1 MITKLIH
8 KTMLLA
14 AICLGCISC
23 SDETSLQQAVPDNS
37 NGQVKI
43 MYRIAGSSP
52 LSRAETTPE
61 PGWSGDWHENL
72 ITRIDLFVFT
82 SEGACHKHIPVP
94 LNPTVED
101 DQDGEYTPLTTD
113 ELTYEEVSTGNYTY
127 YMVANCPQLAD
138 IEDTGYK
145 LSDLESAMITPALDF
160 DAQQTSFVMDGT
172 GSRTDTDNGQT
183 ITLSFNLS
191 RAAAKVCLSVV
202 DEAGTDIT
210 DACKYRFFNY
220 VSTGTSVMAE
230 SEKYGEGTNQS
241 RTSMTETEAAN
252 FSPLKYEEDNKHQV
266 VFYSYPNDWF
276 DTSKLG
282 GQEGA
287 WTIQDYAS
295 QDPIVDTKQTYIL
308 LTAPY
313 GEDGKSYYYKIPVN
327 FATYTNNDKVSFTDA
342 ELEEILD
349 LYRMKRNHIYDIT
362 AKIDRR
368 GGGLDLVTRVHEWYD
383 GGSID
388 INYADNYSGELNVI
402 TQTPVTTDDGDAY
415 AVVYGDN
422 DKVATFTFRMTLP
435 VAGAWTA
442 NLTNG
447 SQFELTSASGMA
459 SGVGVGDT
467 DDPNEGLVTF
477 SVRPTQDYDPGT
489 VRETELYITV
499 TTVNGEHM
507 GEQLIN
513 PESKNYPG
521 TTTRIKIRQVSLD
534 QWNNLQP

>member
-1 MITKLIH
+1 MITNFLH

-23 SDETSLQQAVPDNS
+23 SDETAPQQTMPDNS

-43 MYRIAGSSP
+43 VYKIAGASS

-82 SEGACHKHIPVP
+82 ADGDLYKHIEATGNP
-94 LNPTVED
+94 LVDKTED
-101 DQDGEYTPLTTD
+101 TYTTLETD
-113 ELTYEEVSTGNYTY
+113 ELTYEEVIEADYTY

-138 IEDTGYK
+138 IEETGYTF
-145 LSDLESAMITPALDF
+145 SDLESAMITPALDF
-160 DAQQTSFVMDGT
+160 DATQESFVMDGI
-172 GSRTDTDNGQT
+172 GKRSGDKLN
-183 ITLSFNLS
+183 ITLSFDLA
-191 RAAAKVCLSVV
+191 RAATKICLAVV
-202 DEAGTDIT
+202 DEEGTDIT
-210 DACKYRFFNY
+210 NECKYRFFNY

-241 RTSMTETEAAN
+241 RTSMTETDEDS
-252 FSPLKYEEDNKHQV
+252 FTPLRYDKKDENIHQV

-276 DTSKLG
+276 DTDKLSG
-282 GQEGA
+282 EKDNWVIA
-287 WTIQDYAS
+287 DYATE
-295 QDPIVDTKQTYIL
+295 DPITGNQTYIL

-313 GEDGKSYYYKIPVN
+313 DEDGKSYYYKIPVN
-327 FATYTNNDKVSFTDA
+327 FATYKNNDKVSFTDA
-342 ELEEILD
+342 ELKEIRD

-368 GGGLDLVTRVHEWYD
+368 GGGLDLVTRVYEWYD

-388 INYADNYSGELNVI
+388 INYADNYAGALNVI
-402 TQTPVTTDDGDAY
+402 SDTPLTTGTGEDEAY

-422 DKVATFTFRMTLP
+422 NKVATFTFRMTTP
-435 VAGAWTA
+435 AGATWTA

-447 SQFELTSASGMA
+447 SQFELTSTSGIA
-459 SGVGVGDT
+459 SGVGVGADEN
-467 DDPNEGLVTF
+467 DPNEGLVTF

-499 TTVNGEHM
+499 TNANGERL
-507 GEQLIN
+507 GEQIIN
-513 PESKNYPG
+513 PDEEYPG
-521 TTTRIKIRQVSLD
+521 STTRIKIRQVSLD
-534 QWNNLQP
+534 QWNNLQ

>member
-1 MITKLIH
+1 MITNFLH

-23 SDETSLQQAVPDNS
+23 SDETAPQQTMPDNS

-43 MYRIAGSSP
+43 VYKIAGASS

-82 SEGACHKHIPVP
+82 ADGDLYKHIEATGNP
-94 LNPTVED
+94 LVDKTED
-101 DQDGEYTPLTTD
+101 TYTTLETD
-113 ELTYEEVSTGNYTY
+113 ELTYEEVIEADYTY

-138 IEDTGYK
+138 IEETGYTF
-145 LSDLESAMITPALDF
+145 SDLESAMITPALDF
-160 DAQQTSFVMDGT
+160 DATQESFVMDGI
-172 GSRTDTDNGQT
+172 GERSGDKLN
-183 ITLSFNLS
+183 ITLSFNLA
-191 RAAAKVCLSVV
+191 RAATKVCLAVV
-202 DEAGTDIT
+202 DEEGTDIT
-210 DACKYRFFNY
+210 NECKYRFFNY

-241 RTSMTETEAAN
+241 RTSMMETEAAN
-252 FSPLKYEEDNKHQV
+252 FIPLKYEEDNKHQV

-295 QDPIVDTKQTYIL
+295 QDPIISTKQTYIL

-342 ELEEILD
+342 ELEEIRD

-388 INYADNYSGELNVI
+388 INYAGGENYTGVLEVISDTPLTTGTGE
-402 TQTPVTTDDGDAY
+402 DAAY

-422 DKVATFTFRMTLP
+422 DKVATFTFRMTTP
-435 VAGAWTA
+435 AGATWTA

-447 SQFELTSASGMA
+447 SQFELASASGMA

-477 SVRPTQDYDPGT
+477 SVRPTQDFDT
-489 VRETELYITV
+489 EAVHETELYITV
-499 TTVNGEHM
+499 TNANGEPL
-507 GEQLIN
+507 GEQIIN
-513 PESKNYPG
+513 PDEEYPG
-521 TTTRIKIRQVSLD
+521 STTRIKIRQVSLD
-534 QWNNLQP
+534 QWNSLQ

>member
-1 MITKLIH
+1 MITKLLH

-14 AICLGCISC
+14 ALCLSCISC
-23 SDETSLQQAVPDNS
+23 SDETSLQQSVPEG

-43 MYRIAGSSP
+43 QYKIAGPS
-52 LSRAETTPE
+52 LSRATE
-61 PGWSGDWHENL
+61 PGWSDNGWNENL
-72 ITRIDLFVFT
+72 ITRIDLFVFN
-82 SEGACHKHIPVP
+82 EGATDTDQCYKHIEASAEEGQSLSDKANDYEP
-94 LNPTVED
+94 LP
-101 DQDGEYTPLTTD
+101 TD
-113 ELTYEEVSTGNYTY
+113 ELTYEEVSENNYTY
-127 YMVANCPQLAD
+127 YMIANCPQLANKD
-138 IEDTGYK
+138 NITLGELK
-145 LSDLESAMITPALDF
+145 QAMIETAITWNNKQ
-160 DAQQTSFVMDGT
+160 ASFVMDGI
-172 GSRTDTDNGQT
+172 GKREINNQT
-183 ITLSFNLS
+183 VTLSFDLS
-191 RAAAKVCLSVV
+191 RAAVKIRLAVI
-202 DEAGTDIT
+202 DENGTDIT
-210 DACKYRFFNY
+210 SQCKYRFQNR
-220 VSTGTSVMAE
+220 VLTGTSVLAE
-230 SEKYGEGTNQS
+230 SEKYGEGEDQE
-241 RTSMTETEAAN
+241 RTSMTETDEDS
-252 FSPLKYEEDNKHQV
+252 FTPLQYDDTEKNIHQV

-295 QDPIVDTKQTYIL
+295 KDPIVEANQTYIL

-313 GEDGKSYYYKIPVN
+313 GEEGENYYYKIPVN
-327 FATYTNNDKVSFTDA
+327 FAMYDYNDKVSFTDA
-342 ELEEILD
+342 ELEEIRD
-349 LYRMKRNHIYDIT
+349 LYRMKRNHIYNIT
-362 AKIDRR
+362 AQINRR
-368 GGGLDLVTRVHEWYD
+368 GGGLDLETHVSEWYD
-383 GGSID
+383 GGSLD

-435 VAGAWTA
+435 VAGTWTA

-499 TTVNGEHM
+499 TTVNGERM

>member
-1 MITKLIH
+1 MVTKILHIMALAG
-8 KTMLLA
+8 ML
-14 AICLGCISC
+14 CLGCISC
-23 SDETSLQQAVPDNS
+23 SDETAPQQTVPDNS

-52 LSRAETTPE
+52 LSRAEATPE

-145 LSDLESAMITPALDF
+145 LSDLERAMITPALDF
-160 DAQQTSFVMDGT
+160 DAQQASFVMDGECT
-172 GSRTDTDNGQT
+172 RTDTDNGQT

-191 RAAAKVCLSVV
+191 RAASKICLSVV
-202 DEAGTDIT
+202 DENGSDIT
-210 DACKYRFFNY
+210 SQCKYRFFNY

-230 SEKYGEGTNQS
+230 KEMYGEGTNQL
-241 RTSMTETEAAN
+241 RASMTETDAEN
-252 FSPLKYEEDNKHQV
+252 LTPLKYEENNKHQV

-282 GQEGA
+282 GETGA

-295 QDPIVDTKQTYIL
+295 QDPIEDINQTYIL

-313 GEDGKSYYYKIPVN
+313 EGEDYYYKIPVN

-342 ELEEILD
+342 ELVEIRD

-388 INYADNYSGELNVI
+388 INYADNYAGALNVI
-402 TQTPVTTDDGDAY
+402 SDTPLTTGTGEDEAY

-422 DKVATFTFRMTLP
+422 NKVATFTFRMTTP
-435 VAGAWTA
+435 AGATWTA

-447 SQFELTSASGMA
+447 SQFELTSTSGIA
-459 SGVGVGDT
+459 SGVGVGADEN
-467 DDPNEGLVTF
+467 DPNEGLVTF

-499 TTVNGEHM
+499 TNANGERL
-507 GEQLIN
+507 GEQIIN
-513 PESKNYPG
+513 PDEEYPG
-521 TTTRIKIRQVSLD
+521 STTRIKIRQVSLD
-534 QWNNLQP
+534 QWNNLQ

>member
-1 MITKLIH
+1 MITNFLH

-23 SDETSLQQAVPDNS
+23 SDETAPQQTMPDNS

-43 MYRIAGSSP
+43 VYKIAGASS

-61 PGWSGDWHENL
+61 PGWSGDWQENL

-82 SEGACHKHIPVP
+82 ADGDLYKHIEATGNP
-94 LNPTVED
+94 LVDKTED
-101 DQDGEYTPLTTD
+101 TYTTLETD
-113 ELTYEEVSTGNYTY
+113 ELTYEEVIEADYTY

-138 IEDTGYK
+138 IEETGYTF
-145 LSDLESAMITPALDF
+145 SDLESAMITPALDF
-160 DAQQTSFVMDGT
+160 DATQESFVMDGI
-172 GSRTDTDNGQT
+172 GERSGDKLN
-183 ITLSFNLS
+183 ITLSFDLA
-191 RAAAKVCLSVV
+191 RAATKICLAVV
-202 DEAGTDIT
+202 DEEGTDIT
-210 DACKYRFFNY
+210 NECKYRFFNY

-241 RTSMTETEAAN
+241 RTSMTETDEDS
-252 FSPLKYEEDNKHQV
+252 FTPLRYDKKDENIHQV

-276 DTSKLG
+276 DTDKLSG
-282 GQEGA
+282 EKDNWVIA
-287 WTIQDYAS
+287 DYATE
-295 QDPIVDTKQTYIL
+295 DPITGNQTYIL

-313 GEDGKSYYYKIPVN
+313 DEDGKSYYYKIPVN
-327 FATYTNNDKVSFTDA
+327 FATYKNNDKVSFTDA
-342 ELEEILD
+342 ELEEIRD

-368 GGGLDLVTRVHEWYD
+368 GGGLDLVTRVYEWYD

-435 VAGAWTA
+435 VAGTWTA

>member
-8 KTMLLA
+8 RTMLLA

-23 SDETSLQQAVPDNS
+23 SDETSLQQSVPEG

-43 MYRIAGSSP
+43 QYKIAGPS
-52 LSRAETTPE
+52 LSRATE

-72 ITRIDLFVFT
+72 ITRIDLFVFN
-82 SEGACHKHIPVP
+82 EGTTDTNPCYKHIEVSAGQGESLSDKADEYEP
-94 LNPTVED
+94 LSTN
-101 DQDGEYTPLTTD
+101 
-113 ELTYEEVSTGNYTY
+113 ELTYEEVSEGNYTY

-138 IEDTGYK
+138 KDNITLAQLKAEMIETAIAWNATQ
-145 LSDLESAMITPALDF
+145 E
-160 DAQQTSFVMDGT
+160 SFVMDGI
-172 GSRTDTDNGQT
+172 GKRSGDELN
-183 ITLSFNLS
+183 ITLSFDLA
-191 RAAAKVCLSVV
+191 RAAAKVCLAVV
-202 DEAGTDIT
+202 DEEGTDIT
-210 DACKYRFFNY
+210 DECKYRFFNY

-241 RTSMTETEAAN
+241 RTSMTETDAEN
-252 FSPLKYEEDNKHQV
+252 LTPLKYEENNKHQV

-282 GQEGA
+282 GETGA
-287 WTIQDYAS
+287 WTIKDYAS
-295 QDPIVDTKQTYIL
+295 QDPIVDIKQTYIL

-313 GEDGKSYYYKIPVN
+313 EGEDYYYKIPVN

-342 ELEEILD
+342 ELVEIRD

-368 GGGLDLVTRVHEWYD
+368 GGGLDLVTRVYEWYD

-388 INYADNYSGELNVI
+388 INYADNYAGALNVI
-402 TQTPVTTDDGDAY
+402 SDTPLTTGTGEDEAY

-422 DKVATFTFRMTLP
+422 NKVATFTFRMTTP
-435 VAGAWTA
+435 AGATWTA

-447 SQFELTSASGMA
+447 SQFELTSTSGIA
-459 SGVGVGDT
+459 SGVGVGADEN
-467 DDPNEGLVTF
+467 DPNEGLVTF

-499 TTVNGEHM
+499 TNANGERL
-507 GEQLIN
+507 GEQIIN
-513 PESKNYPG
+513 PDEEYPG
-521 TTTRIKIRQVSLD
+521 STTRIKIRQVSLD
-534 QWNNLQP
+534 QWNNLQ

>member
-1 MITKLIH
+1 MVTKILHIMALAG
-8 KTMLLA
+8 ML
-14 AICLGCISC
+14 CLSCISC
-23 SDETSLQQAVPDNS
+23 SDETAPQQAVPDNS
-37 NGQVKI
+37 KGQVKI
-43 MYRIAGSSP
+43 LYKIAGSS

-82 SEGACHKHIPVP
+82 ADGDLYKHIEVTGNP
-94 LNPTVED
+94 LVDKTED
-101 DQDGEYTPLTTD
+101 TYTTLETD
-113 ELTYEEVSTGNYTY
+113 ELTYEEVIEADYTY

-138 IEDTGYK
+138 IEETGYTF
-145 LSDLESAMITPALDF
+145 SDLESAMITPALDF
-160 DAQQTSFVMDGT
+160 DATQESFVMDGI
-172 GSRTDTDNGQT
+172 GKRSGDKLN
-183 ITLSFNLS
+183 ITLSFDLA
-191 RAAAKVCLSVV
+191 RAATKICLAVV
-202 DEAGTDIT
+202 DEEGTDIT
-210 DACKYRFFNY
+210 NECKYRFFNY

-241 RTSMTETEAAN
+241 RTSMTETDEDS
-252 FSPLKYEEDNKHQV
+252 FTPLRYDKKDENIHQV

-276 DTSKLG
+276 DTDKLSG
-282 GQEGA
+282 EKDNWVIA
-287 WTIQDYAS
+287 DYATE
-295 QDPIVDTKQTYIL
+295 DPITGNQTYIL

-313 GEDGKSYYYKIPVN
+313 DEDGKSYYYKIPVN
-327 FATYTNNDKVSFTDA
+327 FATYKNNDKVSFTDA
-342 ELEEILD
+342 ELEEIRD

-368 GGGLDLVTRVHEWYD
+368 GGGLDLVTRVYEWYD

-388 INYADNYSGELNVI
+388 INYADNYAGALNVI
-402 TQTPVTTDDGDAY
+402 SDTPLTTGTGEDEAY

-435 VAGAWTA
+435 VAGTWTA

-447 SQFELTSASGMA
+447 SQFELTSASGLA

-499 TTVNGEHM
+499 ITVNGEHM

-521 TTTRIKIRQVSLD
+521 TITRIKIRQVSLD

>member
-1 MITKLIH
+1 MITNFLH

-23 SDETSLQQAVPDNS
+23 SDETAPQQTMPDNS

-43 MYRIAGSSP
+43 VYKIAGASS

-61 PGWSGDWHENL
+61 PGWSGDWNENL

-82 SEGACHKHIPVP
+82 ADGDLYKHIEATGNP
-94 LNPTVED
+94 LVDKTED
-101 DQDGEYTPLTTD
+101 TYTTLETD
-113 ELTYEEVSTGNYTY
+113 ELTYEEVIEADYTY

-138 IEDTGYK
+138 IEETGYTF
-145 LSDLESAMITPALDF
+145 SDLESAMITPALDF
-160 DAQQTSFVMDGT
+160 DATQESFVMDGI
-172 GSRTDTDNGQT
+172 GERSGDKLN
-183 ITLSFNLS
+183 ITLSFDLA
-191 RAAAKVCLSVV
+191 RAATKICLAVV
-202 DEAGTDIT
+202 DEEGTDIT
-210 DACKYRFFNY
+210 NECKYRFFNY

-241 RTSMTETEAAN
+241 RTSMTETDEDS
-252 FSPLKYEEDNKHQV
+252 FTPLRYDKKDENIHQV

-276 DTSKLG
+276 DTDKLSG
-282 GQEGA
+282 EKDNWVIA
-287 WTIQDYAS
+287 DYATE
-295 QDPIVDTKQTYIL
+295 DPITGNQTYIL

-342 ELEEILD
+342 ELEEIRD

-368 GGGLDLVTRVHEWYD
+368 GGGLDLVTRVYEWYD

-435 VAGAWTA
+435 VAGTWTA

-447 SQFELTSASGMA
+447 SQFELTSASGLA

>member
-1 MITKLIH
+1 MVTKILHIMALAG
-8 KTMLLA
+8 ML
-14 AICLGCISC
+14 CLGCISC
-23 SDETSLQQAVPDNS
+23 SDETAPQQAVPDNS
-37 NGQVKI
+37 KGQVKI
-43 MYRIAGSSP
+43 LYKIAGPS
-52 LSRAETTPE
+52 LSRAETTPT
-61 PGWSGDWHENL
+61 PGWDGDWHENL
-72 ITRIDLFVFT
+72 ITRIDLFVFDGET
-82 SEGACHKHIPVP
+82 CYKHIPVP

-138 IEDTGYK
+138 IEETGYT

-160 DAQQTSFVMDGT
+160 DAKQESFVMDGI
-172 GSRTDTDNGQT
+172 GVRSGDDLN

-191 RAAAKVCLSVV
+191 RAASKICLSVV
-202 DEAGTDIT
+202 DENGTDIT
-210 DACKYRFFNY
+210 NNCKYRFFNY

-241 RTSMTETEAAN
+241 RASMTETDAEN
-252 FSPLKYEEDNKHQV
+252 LTPLKYKENNKHQV

-282 GQEGA
+282 EETGA

-342 ELEEILD
+342 ELEEIRD

-368 GGGLDLVTRVHEWYD
+368 GGGLDLITRVYEWYD

-388 INYADNYSGELNVI
+388 INYAGGENYTGVLEVISDTPLTTGTGE
-402 TQTPVTTDDGDAY
+402 DAAY

-422 DKVATFTFRMTLP
+422 DKVATFTFRMTTP
-435 VAGAWTA
+435 AGATWTA

-447 SQFELTSASGMA
+447 SQFELASASGMA

-477 SVRPTQDYDPGT
+477 SVRPTQDFDT
-489 VRETELYITV
+489 EAVHETELYITV
-499 TTVNGEHM
+499 TNANGEPL
-507 GEQLIN
+507 GEQIIN
-513 PESKNYPG
+513 PDEEYPG
-521 TTTRIKIRQVSLD
+521 STTRIKIRQVSLD
-534 QWNNLQP
+534 QWNSLQ

>member
-82 SEGACHKHIPVP
+82 ADGDLYKHIEATGNP
-94 LNPTVED
+94 LVDKTED
-101 DQDGEYTPLTTD
+101 TYTTLETD
-113 ELTYEEVSTGNYTY
+113 ELTYEEVIEADYTY

-138 IEDTGYK
+138 IEETGYTF
-145 LSDLESAMITPALDF
+145 SDLESAMITPALDF
-160 DAQQTSFVMDGT
+160 DATQESFVMDGI
-172 GSRTDTDNGQT
+172 GERSGDKLN
-183 ITLSFNLS
+183 ITLSFDLA
-191 RAAAKVCLSVV
+191 RAATKICLAVV
-202 DEAGTDIT
+202 DEEGTDIT
-210 DACKYRFFNY
+210 NECKYRFFNY

-241 RTSMTETEAAN
+241 RTSMTETDEDS
-252 FSPLKYEEDNKHQV
+252 FTPLRYDKKDENIHQV

-276 DTSKLG
+276 DTDKLSG
-282 GQEGA
+282 EKDNWVIA
-287 WTIQDYAS
+287 DYATE
-295 QDPIVDTKQTYIL
+295 DPITGNQTYIL

-342 ELEEILD
+342 ELEEIRD

-368 GGGLDLVTRVHEWYD
+368 GGGLDLVTRVYEWYD

-388 INYADNYSGELNVI
+388 INYADNYAGALNVI
-402 TQTPVTTDDGDAY
+402 SDTPLTTGTGEDEAY

-422 DKVATFTFRMTLP
+422 NKVATFTFRMTTP
-435 VAGAWTA
+435 AGATWTA

-447 SQFELTSASGMA
+447 SQFELTSTSGIA
-459 SGVGVGDT
+459 SGVGVGADEN
-467 DDPNEGLVTF
+467 DPNEGLVTF

-499 TTVNGEHM
+499 TNANGERL
-507 GEQLIN
+507 GEQIIN
-513 PESKNYPG
+513 PDEEYPG
-521 TTTRIKIRQVSLD
+521 STTRIKIRQVSLD
-534 QWNNLQP
+534 QWNNLQ

>member
-1 MITKLIH
+1 MITKLLH

-14 AICLGCISC
+14 ALCLSCISC
-23 SDETSLQQAVPDNS
+23 SDETSLQQSVPEG

-43 MYRIAGSSP
+43 QYKIAGPS
-52 LSRAETTPE
+52 LSRATE
-61 PGWSGDWHENL
+61 PGWSDNGWNENL
-72 ITRIDLFVFT
+72 ITRIDLFVFN
-82 SEGACHKHIPVP
+82 EGATDTDQCYKHIEASAEEGQSLSDKANDYEP
-94 LNPTVED
+94 LP
-101 DQDGEYTPLTTD
+101 TD
-113 ELTYEEVSTGNYTY
+113 ELTYEKVSENNYTY
-127 YMVANCPQLAD
+127 YMIANCPQLANKD
-138 IEDTGYK
+138 NITLGELK
-145 LSDLESAMITPALDF
+145 QAMIETAITWNNKQ
-160 DAQQTSFVMDGT
+160 ASFVMDGI
-172 GSRTDTDNGQT
+172 GKREINNQT
-183 ITLSFNLS
+183 VTLSFDLS
-191 RAAAKVCLSVV
+191 RAAVKIRLAVI
-202 DEAGTDIT
+202 DENGTDIT
-210 DACKYRFFNY
+210 SQCKYRFQNR
-220 VSTGTSVMAE
+220 VLTGTSVLAE
-230 SEKYGEGTNQS
+230 SEKYGEGEDQE
-241 RTSMTETEAAN
+241 RTSMTETDEDS
-252 FSPLKYEEDNKHQV
+252 FTPLQYDDTEKNIHQV

-276 DTSKLG
+276 DTDKLSG
-282 GQEGA
+282 EKDNWVIA
-287 WTIQDYAS
+287 DYATE
-295 QDPIVDTKQTYIL
+295 DPITGNQTYIL

-313 GEDGKSYYYKIPVN
+313 DEDGKSYYYKIPVN
-327 FATYTNNDKVSFTDA
+327 FATYKNNDKVSFTDA
-342 ELEEILD
+342 ELEEIRD
-349 LYRMKRNHIYDIT
+349 IYRMKRNHIYDIT

-368 GGGLDLVTRVHEWYD
+368 GGGLDLVTRVYEWYD

-435 VAGAWTA
+435 VAGTWTA

-499 TTVNGEHM
+499 TTINGEHM

-513 PESKNYPG
+513 PKSKNYPG

>member
-1 MITKLIH
+1 MITNFLH

-23 SDETSLQQAVPDNS
+23 SDETAPQQTMPDNS

-43 MYRIAGSSP
+43 VYKIAGASS

-82 SEGACHKHIPVP
+82 ADGDLYKHIEATGNP
-94 LNPTVED
+94 LVDKTED
-101 DQDGEYTPLTTD
+101 TYTTLETD
-113 ELTYEEVSTGNYTY
+113 ELTYEEVIEADYTY

-138 IEDTGYK
+138 IEETGYTF
-145 LSDLESAMITPALDF
+145 SDLESAMITPALDF
-160 DAQQTSFVMDGT
+160 DATQESFVMDGI
-172 GSRTDTDNGQT
+172 GERSGDKLN
-183 ITLSFNLS
+183 ITLSFDLA
-191 RAAAKVCLSVV
+191 RAATKICLAVV
-202 DEAGTDIT
+202 DEEGTDIT
-210 DACKYRFFNY
+210 NECKYRFFNY

-241 RTSMTETEAAN
+241 RTSMTETDEDS
-252 FSPLKYEEDNKHQV
+252 FTPLRYDKKDENIHQV

-276 DTSKLG
+276 DTDKLSG
-282 GQEGA
+282 EKDNWVIA
-287 WTIQDYAS
+287 DYATE
-295 QDPIVDTKQTYIL
+295 DPITGNQTYIL

-313 GEDGKSYYYKIPVN
+313 DEDGKSYYYKIPVN
-327 FATYTNNDKVSFTDA
+327 FATYKNNDKVSFTDA
-342 ELEEILD
+342 ELEEIRD

-368 GGGLDLVTRVHEWYD
+368 GGGLDLVTRVYEWYD

-388 INYADNYSGELNVI
+388 INYADNYAGALNVI
-402 TQTPVTTDDGDAY
+402 SDTPLTTGTGEDEAY

-422 DKVATFTFRMTLP
+422 NKVATFTFRMTTP
-435 VAGAWTA
+435 AGATWTA

-447 SQFELTSASGMA
+447 SQFELTSTSGIA
-459 SGVGVGDT
+459 SGVGVGADEN
-467 DDPNEGLVTF
+467 DPNEGLVTF

-499 TTVNGEHM
+499 TNANGERL
-507 GEQLIN
+507 GEQIIN
-513 PESKNYPG
+513 PDEEYPG
-521 TTTRIKIRQVSLD
+521 STTRIKIRQVSLD
-534 QWNNLQP
+534 QWNNLQ

>member
-1 MITKLIH
+1 MITNFLH

-23 SDETSLQQAVPDNS
+23 SDETAPQQTMPDNS

-43 MYRIAGSSP
+43 VYKIAGASS

-82 SEGACHKHIPVP
+82 ADGDLYKHIEATGNP
-94 LNPTVED
+94 LVDKTED
-101 DQDGEYTPLTTD
+101 TYTTLETD
-113 ELTYEEVSTGNYTY
+113 ELTYEEVIEADYTY

-138 IEDTGYK
+138 IEETGYTF
-145 LSDLESAMITPALDF
+145 SDLESAMITPALDF
-160 DAQQTSFVMDGT
+160 DATQKSFVMDGI
-172 GSRTDTDNGQT
+172 GERSGDKLN
-183 ITLSFNLS
+183 IMLSFDLA
-191 RAAAKVCLSVV
+191 RAATKICLAVV
-202 DEAGTDIT
+202 DEEGTDIT
-210 DACKYRFFNY
+210 NECKYRFFNY

-241 RTSMTETEAAN
+241 RTSMTETDEDS
-252 FSPLKYEEDNKHQV
+252 FTPLRYDKKDENIHQV

-276 DTSKLG
+276 DTDKLSG
-282 GQEGA
+282 EKDNWVIA
-287 WTIQDYAS
+287 DYATE
-295 QDPIVDTKQTYIL
+295 DPITGNQTYIL

-313 GEDGKSYYYKIPVN
+313 DEDGKSYYYKIPVN
-327 FATYTNNDKVSFTDA
+327 FATYKNNDKVSFTDA
-342 ELEEILD
+342 ELEEIRD

-368 GGGLDLVTRVHEWYD
+368 GGGLDLVTRVYEWYD

-388 INYADNYSGELNVI
+388 INYADNYAGALNVI
-402 TQTPVTTDDGDAY
+402 SDTPLTTGTGEDEAY

-422 DKVATFTFRMTLP
+422 NKVATFTFRMTTP
-435 VAGAWTA
+435 AGATWTA

-499 TTVNGEHM
+499 TNANGERL
-507 GEQLIN
+507 GEQIIN
-513 PESKNYPG
+513 PDEKYPG
-521 TTTRIKIRQVSLD
+521 STTRIKIRQVSLD
-534 QWNNLQP
+534 QWNNLQ

>member
-1 MITKLIH
+1 MITNFLH

-23 SDETSLQQAVPDNS
+23 SDETAPQQTMPDNS

-43 MYRIAGSSP
+43 VYKIAGASS

-82 SEGACHKHIPVP
+82 ADGDLYKHIEATGNP
-94 LNPTVED
+94 LVDKTED
-101 DQDGEYTPLTTD
+101 TYTTLETD
-113 ELTYEEVSTGNYTY
+113 ELTYEEVIEADYTY

-138 IEDTGYK
+138 IEETGYTF
-145 LSDLESAMITPALDF
+145 SDLESAMITPALDF
-160 DAQQTSFVMDGT
+160 DATQESFVMDGI
-172 GSRTDTDNGQT
+172 GERSEDKLN
-183 ITLSFNLS
+183 ITLSFDLA
-191 RAAAKVCLSVV
+191 RAATKICLAVV
-202 DEAGTDIT
+202 DEEGTDIT
-210 DACKYRFFNY
+210 NECKYRFFNY

-241 RTSMTETEAAN
+241 RTSMTETDEDS
-252 FSPLKYEEDNKHQV
+252 FTPLRYDKKDENIHQV

-276 DTSKLG
+276 DTDKLSG
-282 GQEGA
+282 EKDNWVIA
-287 WTIQDYAS
+287 DYATE
-295 QDPIVDTKQTYIL
+295 DPITGNQTYIL

-313 GEDGKSYYYKIPVN
+313 DEDGKSYYYKIPVN
-327 FATYTNNDKVSFTDA
+327 FATYKNNDKVSFTDA
-342 ELEEILD
+342 ELKEIRD

-368 GGGLDLVTRVHEWYD
+368 GGGLDLVTRVYEWYD

-388 INYADNYSGELNVI
+388 INYADNYAGALNVI
-402 TQTPVTTDDGDAY
+402 SDTPLTTGTGEDEAY

-422 DKVATFTFRMTLP
+422 NKVATFTFRMTTP
-435 VAGAWTA
+435 AGATWTA

-447 SQFELTSASGMA
+447 SQFELTSTSGIA
-459 SGVGVGDT
+459 SGVGVGADEN
-467 DDPNEGLVTF
+467 DPNEGLVTF

-499 TTVNGEHM
+499 TNANGERL
-507 GEQLIN
+507 GEQIIN
-513 PESKNYPG
+513 PDEEYPG
-521 TTTRIKIRQVSLD
+521 STTRIKIRQVSLD
-534 QWNNLQP
+534 QWNNLQ

>member
-1 MITKLIH
+1 MVTKILHIMALAG
-8 KTMLLA
+8 ML
-14 AICLGCISC
+14 CLSCISC
-23 SDETSLQQAVPDNS
+23 SDETAPQQAVPDNS
-37 NGQVKI
+37 KGQVKI
-43 MYRIAGSSP
+43 LYKIAGSS

-82 SEGACHKHIPVP
+82 ADGDLYKHIEVTGNP
-94 LNPTVED
+94 LVDKTED
-101 DQDGEYTPLTTD
+101 TYTTLETD
-113 ELTYEEVSTGNYTY
+113 ELTYEEVIEADYTY

-138 IEDTGYK
+138 IEETGYTF
-145 LSDLESAMITPALDF
+145 SDLESAMITPALDF
-160 DAQQTSFVMDGT
+160 DATQESFVMDGI
-172 GSRTDTDNGQT
+172 GKRSGDKLN
-183 ITLSFNLS
+183 ITLSFDLA
-191 RAAAKVCLSVV
+191 RAATKICLAVV
-202 DEAGTDIT
+202 DEEGTDIT
-210 DACKYRFFNY
+210 NECKYRFFNY

-241 RTSMTETEAAN
+241 RTSMTETDEDS
-252 FSPLKYEEDNKHQV
+252 FTPLRYDKKDENIHQV

-276 DTSKLG
+276 DTDKLSG
-282 GQEGA
+282 EKDNWVIA
-287 WTIQDYAS
+287 DYATE
-295 QDPIVDTKQTYIL
+295 DPITGNQTYIL

-313 GEDGKSYYYKIPVN
+313 DEDGKSYYYKIPVN
-327 FATYTNNDKVSFTDA
+327 FATYKNNDKVSFTDA
-342 ELEEILD
+342 ELEEIRD

-368 GGGLDLVTRVHEWYD
+368 GGGLDLVTRVYEWYD

-388 INYADNYSGELNVI
+388 INYADNYAGALNVI
-402 TQTPVTTDDGDAY
+402 SDTPLTTGTGEDEAY

-422 DKVATFTFRMTLP
+422 NKVATFTFRMTLP
-435 VAGAWTA
+435 VAGTWTA

-447 SQFELTSASGMA
+447 SQFELTSASGLA

-499 TTVNGEHM
+499 ITVNGEHM

-521 TTTRIKIRQVSLD
+521 TITRIKIRQVSLD

>member
-1 MITKLIH
+1 MVTKILHIMALAG
-8 KTMLLA
+8 ML
-14 AICLGCISC
+14 CLGCISC
-23 SDETSLQQAVPDNS
+23 SDETAPQQAVPDNS
-37 NGQVKI
+37 KGQVKI
-43 MYRIAGSSP
+43 LYKIAGSS

-72 ITRIDLFVFT
+72 ITRIDLFVFDGET
-82 SEGACHKHIPVP
+82 CYKHIPVP

-138 IEDTGYK
+138 IEETGYTF
-145 LSDLESAMITPALDF
+145 SDLESAMITPALDF
-160 DAQQTSFVMDGT
+160 DATQESFVMDGI
-172 GSRTDTDNGQT
+172 GERSGDELN
-183 ITLSFNLS
+183 ITLSFNLA
-191 RAAAKVCLSVV
+191 RAATKVCLAVV
-202 DEAGTDIT
+202 DEEGTDIT
-210 DACKYRFFNY
+210 NECKYRFFNY

-241 RTSMTETEAAN
+241 RTSMMETEAAN
-252 FSPLKYEEDNKHQV
+252 FIPLKYEEDNKHQV

-295 QDPIVDTKQTYIL
+295 QDPIISTKQTYIL

-342 ELEEILD
+342 ELEEIRD
-349 LYRMKRNHIYDIT
+349 IYRMKRNHIYDIT

-368 GGGLDLVTRVHEWYD
+368 GGGLDLVTRVYEWYD

-388 INYADNYSGELNVI
+388 INYADNYAGELNVI
-402 TQTPVTTDDGDAY
+402 TQTPVTTDDGEAY

-435 VAGAWTA
+435 VAGTWTA

-459 SGVGVGDT
+459 SGIGVGDT

-499 TTVNGEHM
+499 TTVNGERM

>member
-1 MITKLIH
+1 MITNFLH

-23 SDETSLQQAVPDNS
+23 SDETAPQQTMPDNS

-43 MYRIAGSSP
+43 VYKIAGASS

-82 SEGACHKHIPVP
+82 ADGDLYKHIEA
-94 LNPTVED
+94 T
-101 DQDGEYTPLTTD
+101 GTPLVDKTEDTYTTLETD
-113 ELTYEEVSTGNYTY
+113 ELTYEEVIEADYTY

-138 IEDTGYK
+138 IEETGYTF
-145 LSDLESAMITPALDF
+145 SDLESAMITPALDF
-160 DAQQTSFVMDGT
+160 DATQESFVMDGI
-172 GSRTDTDNGQT
+172 GERSGDKLN
-183 ITLSFNLS
+183 ITLSFDLA
-191 RAAAKVCLSVV
+191 RAATKICLAVV
-202 DEAGTDIT
+202 DEEGTDIT
-210 DACKYRFFNY
+210 NECKYRFFNY

-241 RTSMTETEAAN
+241 RTSMTETDEDS
-252 FSPLKYEEDNKHQV
+252 FTPLRYDKKDENIHQV

-276 DTSKLG
+276 DTDKLSG
-282 GQEGA
+282 EKDNWVIA
-287 WTIQDYAS
+287 DYATE
-295 QDPIVDTKQTYIL
+295 DPITGNQTYIL

-313 GEDGKSYYYKIPVN
+313 DEDGKSYYYKIPVN
-327 FATYTNNDKVSFTDA
+327 FATYKNNDKVSFTDA
-342 ELEEILD
+342 ELEEIRD

-368 GGGLDLVTRVHEWYD
+368 GGGLDLVTRVYEWYD

-388 INYADNYSGELNVI
+388 INYADNYAGALNVI
-402 TQTPVTTDDGDAY
+402 SDTPLTTGTGEDEAY

-422 DKVATFTFRMTLP
+422 NKVATFTFRMTTP
-435 VAGAWTA
+435 AGATWTA

-447 SQFELTSASGMA
+447 SQFELTSTSGIA
-459 SGVGVGDT
+459 SGVGVGADEN
-467 DDPNEGLVTF
+467 DPNEGLVTF

-499 TTVNGEHM
+499 TNANGERL
-507 GEQLIN
+507 GEQIIN
-513 PESKNYPG
+513 PDEEYPG
-521 TTTRIKIRQVSLD
+521 STTRIKIRQVSLD
-534 QWNNLQP
+534 QWNNLQ

>member
-1 MITKLIH
+1 MITNFLH

-23 SDETSLQQAVPDNS
+23 SDETAPQQTMPDNS

-43 MYRIAGSSP
+43 VYKIAGASS

-82 SEGACHKHIPVP
+82 ADGDLYKHIEATGNP
-94 LNPTVED
+94 LVDKTED
-101 DQDGEYTPLTTD
+101 TYTTLETD
-113 ELTYEEVSTGNYTY
+113 ELTYEEVIEADYTY

-138 IEDTGYK
+138 IEETGYTF
-145 LSDLESAMITPALDF
+145 SDLESAMITPALDF
-160 DAQQTSFVMDGT
+160 DATQESFVMDGI
-172 GSRTDTDNGQT
+172 GERSGDKLN
-183 ITLSFNLS
+183 ITLSFDLA
-191 RAAAKVCLSVV
+191 RAATKICLAVV
-202 DEAGTDIT
+202 DEEGTDIT
-210 DACKYRFFNY
+210 NECKYRFFNY

-241 RTSMTETEAAN
+241 RTSMTETDEDS
-252 FSPLKYEEDNKHQV
+252 FTPLRYDKKDENIHQV

-276 DTSKLG
+276 DTDKLSG
-282 GQEGA
+282 EKDNWVIA
-287 WTIQDYAS
+287 DYATE
-295 QDPIVDTKQTYIL
+295 DPITGNQTYIL

-313 GEDGKSYYYKIPVN
+313 DEDGKSYYYKIPVN
-327 FATYTNNDKVSFTDA
+327 FATYKNNDKVSFTDA
-342 ELEEILD
+342 ELKEIRD

-368 GGGLDLVTRVHEWYD
+368 GGGLDLVTRVYEWYD

-388 INYADNYSGELNVI
+388 INYADNYAGALNVI
-402 TQTPVTTDDGDAY
+402 SDTPLTTGTGEDEAY

-422 DKVATFTFRMTLP
+422 NKVATFTFRMTTP
-435 VAGAWTA
+435 AGATWTA

-447 SQFELTSASGMA
+447 SQFELTSTSGIA
-459 SGVGVGDT
+459 SGVGVGADEN
-467 DDPNEGLVTF
+467 DPNEGLVTF

-499 TTVNGEHM
+499 TNANGERL
-507 GEQLIN
+507 GEQIIN
-513 PESKNYPG
+513 PDEEYPG
-521 TTTRIKIRQVSLD
+521 STTRIKIRQVSLD
-534 QWNNLQP
+534 QWNNLQ

>member
-1 MITKLIH
+1 MVTKILHIMALAG
-8 KTMLLA
+8 ML
-14 AICLGCISC
+14 CLGCISC
-23 SDETSLQQAVPDNS
+23 SDETAPQQTVPDNS

-52 LSRAETTPE
+52 LSRAEATPE

-82 SEGACHKHIPVP
+82 SEGACYKHIPVP

-127 YMVANCPQLAD
+127 YMVANCPQLAN
-138 IEDTGYK
+138 IEETEYK
-145 LSDLESAMITPALDF
+145 LSDLKRAMITPALDF
-160 DAQQTSFVMDGT
+160 YAQQTSFVMDGECT
-172 GSRTDTDNGQT
+172 RTDTDNGQT

-191 RAAAKVCLSVV
+191 RAASKICLSVV
-202 DEAGTDIT
+202 DENGSDIT
-210 DACKYRFFNY
+210 SQCKYRFFNY

-230 SEKYGEGTNQS
+230 KEMYGEGTNQL
-241 RTSMTETEAAN
+241 RASMTETDAEN
-252 FSPLKYEEDNKHQV
+252 LTPLKYEENNKHQV

-282 GQEGA
+282 GETGA

-295 QDPIVDTKQTYIL
+295 QDPIVDIKQTYIL

-313 GEDGKSYYYKIPVN
+313 EGEDYYYKIPVN

-342 ELEEILD
+342 ELVEIRD

-362 AKIDRR
+362 AKINRR
-368 GGGLDLVTRVHEWYD
+368 GGGLDLETHVYEWYD

-435 VAGAWTA
+435 VAGTWTA

-447 SQFELTSASGMA
+447 SQFELTSASGLA

-499 TTVNGEHM
+499 TTINGEHM

-513 PESKNYPG
+513 QSKNYPG